1 MASPYLW
8 LVEIVTRQFQEIQ
21 THLKIPEVAV
31 QLGKPQASKKH
42 YLDCEIREPIKCTRI
57 KKLKYFSTMNIKSF
71 ERSNKHTRS
80 KNDKTPEMSTI
91 ARRLY
96 KQKRNWISEEI
107 VDIQQNGPNFT
118 SRTLDSRKQIN
129 ATVAW
134 PRVLRKSRR
143 HQGKWAKTTQK
154 QQQQQAINN
163 LRGNAVEWELMGTI
177 VKNVLHFQGKFRQRV
192 AVNGPRFTTL

>member
-96 KQKRNWISEEI
+96 KQKKNWISEEI
-107 VDIQQNGPNFT
+107 VDNQQNGPNFT
-118 SRTLDSRKQIN
+118 SRTLDSRKAIN
-129 ATVAW
+129 ATIAL
-134 PRVLRKSRR
+134 PRVLPKSRK
-143 HQGKWAKTTQK
+143 HQGSEPRQHKNNNKQSTTYEEIQ
-154 QQQQQAINN
+154 
-163 LRGNAVEWELMGTI
+163 LSDSWWGR
-177 VKNVLHFQGKFRQRV
+177 
-192 AVNGPRFTTL
+192 